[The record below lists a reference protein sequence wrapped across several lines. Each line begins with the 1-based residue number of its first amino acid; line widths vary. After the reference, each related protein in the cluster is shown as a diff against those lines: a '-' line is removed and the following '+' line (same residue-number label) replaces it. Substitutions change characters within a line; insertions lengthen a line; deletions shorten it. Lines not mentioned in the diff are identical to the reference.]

1 MKPEWWPGEEHEAF
15 TEWAVSNGV
24 DTNNV
29 TPARFPGRGLGMMAT
44 QKINKGDAVLRVPTK
59 LMIIAD
65 SIPTT
70 FTKQFPEDIAVQALL
85 AAYLTHGD
93 AEDLSKWELWR
104 KSWPSR
110 QVFADSMPILWPT
123 VLGGPKWPPSNDKNE
138 DVVDLN
144 KPGFF
149 PPSISGRWNSLN
161 PGPKTRKY
169 ELDHQNILPKQ
180 VQLLSKAWFDVVAVY
195 PETEW
200 DTFSYHWLI
209 VNTRSFY
216 WIGLGQEA
224 PEDPNDAM
232 GLVPFADYFN
242 HADVA
247 RDVKFD
253 ENEYVFCATKD
264 YEEGDEVYMNY
275 GSHPND
281 TLLAEYGF
289 FLDVNEAD
297 SVYLDDIV
305 FRDIHTPE
313 QQEDLWLNQYYGN
326 YQVTPHGPCYRTEVA
341 ACLSY
346 MKEEDW
352 RNHVLEGMTHGLDED
367 RSEVTLKR
375 WILAYA
381 TEAQATIIALQT
393 AIDNDTTVQAHR
405 QKAETL
411 LRRWEQI
418 RNLCENAAKTV
429 ST

>member
-1 MKPEWWPGEEHEAF
+1 
-15 TEWAVSNGV
+15 
-24 DTNNV
+24 
-29 TPARFPGRGLGMMAT
+29 
-44 QKINKGDAVLRVPTK
+44 
-59 LMIIAD
+59 MIIAD
-65 SIPTT
+65 GIPTT
-70 FTKQFPEDIAVQALL
+70 YTKQFPEDMAVQALL

-93 AEDLSKWELWR
+93 TENLLNWELWR

-110 QVFADSMPILWPT
+110 QDFADSMPILWPT
-123 VLGGPKWPPSNDKNE
+123 VLGGPQWPPSNNKNK
-138 DVVDLN
+138 DVVDLD

-149 PPSISGRWNSLN
+149 PPSISGRWNSLK

-180 VQLLSKAWFDVVAVY
+180 VQLMSKAWFDVVAVY

-247 RDVKFD
+247 VCFFFWNWRCVLFSGLTLFYAQRDVKFD

-281 TLLAEYGF
+281 TLLAE
-289 FLDVNEAD
+289 
-297 SVYLDDIV
+297 
-305 FRDIHTPE
+305 
-313 QQEDLWLNQYYGN
+313 
-326 YQVTPHGPCYRTEVA
+326 
-341 ACLSY
+341 
-346 MKEEDW
+346 
-352 RNHVLEGMTHGLDED
+352 
-367 RSEVTLKR
+367 
-375 WILAYA
+375 
-381 TEAQATIIALQT
+381 
-393 AIDNDTTVQAHR
+393 
-405 QKAETL
+405 
-411 LRRWEQI
+411 
-418 RNLCENAAKTV
+418 CENFIPPLI
-429 ST
+429 